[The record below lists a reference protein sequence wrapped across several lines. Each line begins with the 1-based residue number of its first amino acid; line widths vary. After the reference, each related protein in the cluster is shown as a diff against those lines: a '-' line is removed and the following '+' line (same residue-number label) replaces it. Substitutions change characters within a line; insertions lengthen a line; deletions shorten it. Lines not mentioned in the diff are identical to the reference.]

1 MYKEFGENKVIILQ
15 AIVNNNTYSIT
26 NNVKVNNKTN
36 FKTYWNV
43 IKDNLETN
51 YDKDYLI
58 DTFREFKLLFFY
70 N

>member
-1 MYKEFGENKVIILQ
+1 LYKEFGENKVIILQ